1 MIPIVLVALELI
13 QAFTN
18 CVHGYEC
25 ASNVHVNG
33 ITHALK
39 LVNGVYWENSREL
52 LIVCPH
58 GPLCFKEIRTATT
71 TEFLISNTVVLNP

>member
-18 CVHGYEC
+18 CVHGYDC
-25 ASNVHVNG
+25 ASNVNVNG

-39 LVNGVYWENSREL
+39 FVNGVY
-52 LIVCPH
+52 
-58 GPLCFKEIRTATT
+58 
-71 TEFLISNTVVLNP
+71 